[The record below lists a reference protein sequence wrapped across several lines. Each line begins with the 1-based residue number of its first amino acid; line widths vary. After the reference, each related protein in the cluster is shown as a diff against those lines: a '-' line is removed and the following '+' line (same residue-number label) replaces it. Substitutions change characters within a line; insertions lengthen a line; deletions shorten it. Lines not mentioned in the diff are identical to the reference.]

1 MQVCKFA
8 SLQVCPIDSSDKKEM
23 IPVEISKEELYML
36 QNPSATGFK
45 VTFLAA
51 LNPMLAAEF
60 RPNLTYSN
68 SRVSGEVIPLTVEE
82 TETFF

>member
-1 MQVCKFA
+1 
-8 SLQVCPIDSSDKKEM
+8 
-23 IPVEISKEELYML
+23 ML

-60 RPNLTYSN
+60 MPNLTYSN